1 MIFAKFL
8 KTPFYGK
15 PLVPSSGRYNALY
28 SCIPCSNSE
37 SLSKE
42 SSSTMGEDEG
52 DLFGKE

>member
-1 MIFAKFL
+1 MPA
-8 KTPFYGK
+8 
-15 PLVPSSGRYNALY
+15 SGRYNALC